1 MTGACGGC
9 CPPSPPGGV
18 LSLPWA
24 SPQRRSPPPQPLFLG
39 ASVTVTARTP
49 AAFGAAEGILGSR
62 RALAGGAAHTAHTPL
77 DSQTCDAPR
86 CGRCTRSTVRA

>member
-24 SPQRRSPPPQPLFLG
+24 SPQRRSPRPQPLFLG

-62 RALAGGAAHTAHTPL
+62 ARPGWRSSPHGAH
-77 DSQTCDAPR
+77 SPR
-86 CGRCTRSTVRA
+86 QSDV